1 MTKKTVMCFGDSLT
15 WGWIPQDPP
24 FPSSRF
30 NRDTRWTGVLADR
43 LGDDYVV
50 IEEGLVGRTT
60 TVEDF
65 TDPRVNGAAYLPAA
79 LASHQPLELVIILL
93 GTNDTKASVGRTP
106 VQIGEG
112 MSTLV
117 GQVLTSAG
125 GIGTTY
131 PAPEVLMISPP
142 PLAFP
147 RDPYFDLLF
156 DGAQEKSAELAPVY
170 RSLASLLRVSFFD
183 AGSVISTEGI
193 DGIHLSAQ
201 NNIDLGNAVAVEV
214 GHILGE
220 AG

>member
-1 MTKKTVMCFGDSLT
+1 MCFGDSLT

-30 NRDTRWTGVLADR
+30 SRDARWTGVLADR
-43 LGDDYVV
+43 LGVDYVV

-60 TVEDF
+60 TVDDS

-79 LASHQPLELVIILL
+79 LASHQPLDLVIILL

-112 MSTLV
+112 MSILV

-125 GIGTTY
+125 EIGMTY

-142 PLAFP
+142 PLALP
-147 RDPYFDLLF
+147 KDPWFQLLF
-156 DGAQEKSAELAPVY
+156 DGAQKKSAELAQVY
-170 RSLASLLRVSFFD
+170 SSLASFLGVSFFD
-183 AGSVISTEGI
+183 AGSVISTQGI

-201 NNIDLGNAVAVEV
+201 NNLDLGNAVAIEV
-214 GHILGE
+214 GHILGKD
-220 AG
+220 G